1 MFRIR
6 IRIMENLLV
15 PDPDSGGKKLVPVP
29 EPKLKNEQ
37 VDQKK
42 TFFKNKY

>member
-1 MFRIR
+1 
-6 IRIMENLLV
+6 MENLLV

-29 EPKLKNEQ
+29 VPELKNEQ

-42 TFFKNKY
+42 TFLKNRY